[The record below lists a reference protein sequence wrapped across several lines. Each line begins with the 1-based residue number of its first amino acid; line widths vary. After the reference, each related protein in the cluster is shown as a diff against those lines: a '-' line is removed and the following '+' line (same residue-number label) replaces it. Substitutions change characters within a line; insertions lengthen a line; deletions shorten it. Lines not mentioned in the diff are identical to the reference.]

1 MLAAPR
7 NCVNLIIAAGGPA
20 WGLDFSMTSHSLPP
34 RLVLGTARAFRAS
47 LLECVGRAP
56 VVLDGSA
63 VEAVDTAGL
72 QVLLAAARTA
82 RARGG
87 ELVLERCSPT
97 LRRVLELT
105 GLSERLQPIE
115 GHAP

>member
-1 MLAAPR
+1 M
-7 NCVNLIIAAGGPA
+7 
-20 WGLDFSMTSHSLPP
+20 SSHSLPP
-34 RLVLGTARAFRAS
+34 RLVLGTARAFQTS
-47 LLECVGRAP
+47 LLEWVGGTP
-56 VVLDGSA
+56 VHLDGSA

-105 GLSERLQPIE
+105 GMSERLQPLE
-115 GHAP
+115 GQAP